1 MVKEGGS
8 DDLRTDLSLHLSS
21 LNRTLDSETAKS
33 RTTVFLRTSFSSSD
47 PSLHQ
52 IPIRRTPGNSRIH
65 QQIIMVIAFYM
76 KSVKPYPANLR
87 TKKEKRTSAHLL
99 HNLQISILDNERQN
113 NIDRDKNHKRD
124 SKPQRLTTKQ
134 TRCENEFKKEQI
146 WWKNSSTGEDAEKRS
161 LLSLAIYFNRSTDKE
176 IKRDKTLRG

>member
-1 MVKEGGS
+1 MEESGEGPLMVKEGGS

-76 KSVKPYPANLR
+76 KSVKPYPANL
-87 TKKEKRTSAHLL
+87 KKKKKNICSSSPQSP
-99 HNLQISILDNERQN
+99 NLNLGQRAAKQHRSRQ
-113 NIDRDKNHKRD
+113 
-124 SKPQRLTTKQ
+124 KPQERLETATSDHETNQMRK
-134 TRCENEFKKEQI
+134 
-146 WWKNSSTGEDAEKRS
+146 
-161 LLSLAIYFNRSTDKE
+161 
-176 IKRDKTLRG
+176 